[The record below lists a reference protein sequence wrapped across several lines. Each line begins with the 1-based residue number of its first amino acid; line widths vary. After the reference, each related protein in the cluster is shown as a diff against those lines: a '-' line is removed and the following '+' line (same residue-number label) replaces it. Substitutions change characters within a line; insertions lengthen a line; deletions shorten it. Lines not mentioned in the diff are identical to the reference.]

1 MAAAQGVAVPPQPT
15 TVPDTDTELVGVGL
29 PVKLEVGVLGRTVPE
44 TTLVHVPTGGDT
56 LEEGLPVNAPT
67 EGVGEPVP
75 AKREGVGEV
84 DSVDSGEPVP
94 EELPPEA
101 EDVEATEGV
110 AVVQPERV
118 GVLVRVPPPEGLP
131 VPLTLGLV
139 ERVAALGE
147 AVAVLLTVGVE
158 VPPPFPP
165 PTPPEA
171 VGVRV
176 LPPPTPPN
184 CVGETVQNPVGV
196 IIPVRVG
203 ETDGV
208 GVSVP
213 VPTGV
218 PDTDGERDR
227 VEVEEGEAES
237 VRGGVVGTAL
247 LVMEAELEEVRDSEG
262 EAEREEV
269 VVGVEGADGEGK
281 PLLDTEGE
289 CEEVK
294 DRNEEREAEEEGV
307 EDRVPSLL
315 PPTPPPPTP
324 RGAGGG
330 GGGGGPSG
338 HPRVG
343 CRGGGRGG
351 GASRA

>member
-1 MAAAQGVAVPPQPT
+1 MAAAQGVAVPSLPT

-29 PVKLEVGVLGRTVPE
+29 PVKLDVGVLGMAVPE
-44 TTLVHVPTGGDT
+44 TTLVHVPLGDT

-67 EGVGEPVP
+67 EGVGEPLP

-84 DSVDSGEPVP
+84 DSVESGEPVP
-94 EELPPEA
+94 VELPPEA

-110 AVVQPERV
+110 AVVHPERV
-118 GVLVRVPPPEGLP
+118 GVLVELPPPEGLP

-139 ERVAALGE
+139 ERVTALGV

-158 VPPPFPP
+158 VPPPLN
-165 PTPPEA
+165 PPEG

-176 LPPPTPPN
+176 LPPPPPHT
-184 CVGETVQNPVGV
+184 CVGDTVQDPVGV
-196 IIPVRVG
+196 MLPVRVG
-203 ETDGV
+203 ERDGV
-208 GVSVP
+208 EVSVP
-213 VPTGV
+213 VPPGV
-218 PDTDGERDR
+218 PDTEGERDR

-294 DRNEEREAEEEGV
+294 DRSGEREAEEEGV
-307 EDRVPSLL
+307 EDRVPSTL
-315 PPTPPPPTP
+315 PAPNPTPPPPEGLGVVVEEEVPVATP
-324 RGAGGG
+324 
-330 GGGGGPSG
+330 
-338 HPRVG
+338 V
-343 CRGGGRGG
+343 
-351 GASRA
+351 